1 MKYGPFNSNLCVDY
15 SSIYIQFYCKLPK
28 TRSYHLIYSPFSPR
42 QTAFQ
47 AITKKKINNFTASP
61 HTVYKIVPKKY
72 YLHLVIDRTFWQRIE
87 AELSDKEESLAEP
100 RPNFRSVP
108 NIFPY

>member
-47 AITKKKINNFTASP
+47 AITKKKLIIIQQVPTQCTRLSQ
-61 HTVYKIVPKKY
+61 KILLTLCETILFEITLP
-72 YLHLVIDRTFWQRIE
+72 I
-87 AELSDKEESLAEP
+87 
-100 RPNFRSVP
+100 
-108 NIFPY
+108 

>member
-47 AITKKKINNFTASP
+47 AITKKINHNTASP
-61 HTVYKIVPKKY
+61 HTVYKIVPKKILLNY
-72 YLHLVIDRTFWQRIE
+72 TVRNYTTYLKFEKLH
-87 AELSDKEESLAEP
+87 
-100 RPNFRSVP
+100 
-108 NIFPY
+108 

>member
-47 AITKKKINNFTASP
+47 AITKKKLI
-61 HTVYKIVPKKY
+61 IIQQVPTQCTRLSQKNTTY
-72 YLHLVIDRTFWQRIE
+72 IE
-87 AELSDKEESLAEP
+87 TILLEITLP
-100 RPNFRSVP
+100 
-108 NIFPY
+108 I

>member
-15 SSIYIQFYCKLPK
+15 SSIYYIQFYCKLPK

-47 AITKKKINNFTASP
+47 EITKKKINHNTASP

-72 YLHLVIDRTFWQRIE
+72 YLHYVKL
-87 AELSDKEESLAEP
+87 
-100 RPNFRSVP
+100 
-108 NIFPY
+108 YC